1 MICEW
6 REHIAKMKDVSPEE
20 FLPYE
25 TVSKLAKTKLN
36 SILQISELCSHTHTS
51 TVYSLSL

>member
-20 FLPYE
+20 ILAYE

-36 SILQISELCSHTHTS
+36 SILQIS
-51 TVYSLSL
+51 